1 MHNTISNIIITDIEY
16 SLFDIE
22 AYTISEPDIE
32 DLVFDIVVS
41 TISYVFSTRDIEA
54 LNLDIEY
61 SVFNI
66 VGLYY
71 IVLFVIVQNYDIE
84 YTVFNIEI

>member
-1 MHNTISNIIITDIEY
+1 MHNTISNNMITNIEY

-41 TISYVFSTRDIEA
+41 TISYVFLTRDIEA
-54 LNLDIEY
+54 LNLNIKY
-61 SVFNI
+61 SVFDI
-66 VGLYY
+66 VILYY
-71 IVLFVIVQNYDIE
+71 IVENDLV
-84 YTVFNIEI
+84 

>member
-16 SLFDIE
+16 TLFDIE

-41 TISYVFSTRDIEA
+41 TISYVFLTRDIEA

-61 SVFNI
+61 IVFD
-66 VGLYY
+66 
-71 IVLFVIVQNYDIE
+71 IVLLYAIVDYDI
-84 YTVFNIEI
+84 V

>member
-16 SLFDIE
+16 TLFDIE

-54 LNLDIEY
+54 LNLDIVY
-61 SVFNI
+61 SVYDI
-66 VGLYY
+66 VG
-71 IVLFVIVQNYDIE
+71 VYDIVE
-84 YTVFNIEI
+84 YDIV

>member
-41 TISYVFSTRDIEA
+41 TISNVFSTFRVQVDIVA
-54 LNLDIEY
+54 HHLDIEY
-61 SVFNI
+61 TKC
-66 VGLYY
+66 
-71 IVLFVIVQNYDIE
+71 DIE
-84 YTVFNIEI
+84 

>member
-16 SLFDIE
+16 TLFDIE

-41 TISYVFSTRDIEA
+41 TISYVFLTRDIEA

-61 SVFNI
+61 IVLDIVLLYDIIDYNI
-66 VGLYY
+66 VKTY
-71 IVLFVIVQNYDIE
+71 
-84 YTVFNIEI
+84 NIG

>member
-16 SLFDIE
+16 TLFYIE

-41 TISYVFSTRDIEA
+41 TISYVFLTRDIEA

-61 SVFNI
+61 IVFD
-66 VGLYY
+66 
-71 IVLFVIVQNYDIE
+71 IVLLYDIVD
-84 YTVFNIEI
+84 YDIV

>member
-16 SLFDIE
+16 TLFDVE

-54 LNLDIEY
+54 LNLNIEY
-61 SVFNI
+61 SVFHI
-66 VGLYY
+66 VGLYD
-71 IVLFVIVQNYDIE
+71 IVEYDI
-84 YTVFNIEI
+84 V

>member
-41 TISYVFSTRDIEA
+41 TISNVFLTRDIEA

-61 SVFNI
+61 SLFDI
-66 VGLYY
+66 VIL
-71 IVLFVIVQNYDIE
+71 YDIVE
-84 YTVFNIEI
+84 YDIV

>member
-1 MHNTISNIIITDIEY
+1 MHKTISNIIITYIEY

-41 TISYVFSTRDIEA
+41 TISYVFLTRDIEA

-61 SVFNI
+61 IVFD
-66 VGLYY
+66 
-71 IVLFVIVQNYDIE
+71 IVLLYNISDYDI
-84 YTVFNIEI
+84 V

>member
-16 SLFDIE
+16 TLFDIE
-22 AYTISEPDIE
+22 SYTISEPDIE

-41 TISYVFSTRDIEA
+41 TISYVFSTRDIKA

-61 SVFNI
+61 SVFDIVVLYDI
-66 VGLYY
+66 VG
-71 IVLFVIVQNYDIE
+71 YDI
-84 YTVFNIEI
+84 V

>member
-1 MHNTISNIIITDIEY
+1 MHNTILNIIITDIEF

-32 DLVFDIVVS
+32 DLVLDIVVS
-41 TISYVFSTRDIEA
+41 TISYVFLTRDIEA

-61 SVFNI
+61 IVFDI
-66 VGLYY
+66 VLLYDIVEYY
-71 IVLFVIVQNYDIE
+71 IV
-84 YTVFNIEI
+84 

>member
-16 SLFDIE
+16 TLFDIV

-32 DLVFDIVVS
+32 DLVLDIVVS
-41 TISYVFSTRDIEA
+41 TISYVFLTRDIEA

-61 SVFNI
+61 SVFDI
-66 VGLYY
+66 VILYDVVEHD
-71 IVLFVIVQNYDIE
+71 IV
-84 YTVFNIEI
+84 

>member
-16 SLFDIE
+16 TLFDIE

-61 SVFNI
+61 IVFD
-66 VGLYY
+66 
-71 IVLFVIVQNYDIE
+71 IVLIYDIVD
-84 YTVFNIEI
+84 YDIVYKYDIG

>member
-16 SLFDIE
+16 SVFDIE
-22 AYTISEPDIE
+22 AYTISEPDIK
-32 DLVFDIVVS
+32 DLVLDIVVS

-61 SVFNI
+61 VVFD
-66 VGLYY
+66 
-71 IVLFVIVQNYDIE
+71 IVLLYDIVD
-84 YTVFNIEI
+84 YDIV

>member
-16 SLFDIE
+16 TLFDIE

-41 TISYVFSTRDIEA
+41 TISYVFLTRDIEA

-61 SVFNI
+61 IVFD
-66 VGLYY
+66 
-71 IVLFVIVQNYDIE
+71 IVLLYDIVD
-84 YTVFNIEI
+84 YDIV

>member
-16 SLFDIE
+16 TLFDIE
-22 AYTISEPDIE
+22 LYTISEPDIE
-32 DLVFDIVVS
+32 DLVLDIVVS

-61 SVFNI
+61 SVFDI
-66 VGLYY
+66 VIL
-71 IVLFVIVQNYDIE
+71 YDIVE
-84 YTVFNIEI
+84 YDIV

>member
-16 SLFDIE
+16 TLFDIE

-54 LNLDIEY
+54 LNLGIEY
-61 SVFNI
+61 SVFDI
-66 VGLYY
+66 VGLYD
-71 IVLFVIVQNYDIE
+71 IVENDIV
-84 YTVFNIEI
+84 

>member
-16 SLFDIE
+16 SVFDIE
-22 AYTISEPDIE
+22 LYTISEPDIE
-32 DLVFDIVVS
+32 DRVFDIVVS

-61 SVFNI
+61 SVFD
-66 VGLYY
+66 
-71 IVLFVIVQNYDIE
+71 IVLLYDIVE
-84 YTVFNIEI
+84 YDIV

>member
-1 MHNTISNIIITDIEY
+1 MHNTISNIIITNIEY
-16 SLFDIE
+16 SLFNIE

-61 SVFNI
+61 SVFDI
-66 VGLYY
+66 V
-71 IVLFVIVQNYDIE
+71 VLYDIVE
-84 YTVFNIEI
+84 YDIV

>member
-16 SLFDIE
+16 TLFDIE

-32 DLVFDIVVS
+32 DLVRVFYIVVS

-61 SVFNI
+61 SVFDI
-66 VGLYY
+66 VGLYD
-71 IVLFVIVQNYDIE
+71 IVEYDI
-84 YTVFNIEI
+84 V

>member
-16 SLFDIE
+16 TLFDIE

-41 TISYVFSTRDIEA
+41 TISYVFLTRDIGA

-61 SVFNI
+61 SVFDI
-66 VGLYY
+66 VGLYD
-71 IVLFVIVQNYDIE
+71 IVEYDI
-84 YTVFNIEI
+84 V

>member
-16 SLFDIE
+16 FLFDIE

-32 DLVFDIVVS
+32 DSVFDIVVS

-54 LNLDIEY
+54 LILDIVY
-61 SVFNI
+61 CV
-66 VGLYY
+66 
-71 IVLFVIVQNYDIE
+71 YDIVVVYDIVE
-84 YTVFNIEI
+84 HDIV

>member
-16 SLFDIE
+16 TLFDIE
-22 AYTISEPDIE
+22 AYTVTISEPDIE

-41 TISYVFSTRDIEA
+41 TISYVFLTRDIEA

-61 SVFNI
+61 SVFDI
-66 VGLYY
+66 V
-71 IVLFVIVQNYDIE
+71 I
-84 YTVFNIEI
+84 

>member
-16 SLFDIE
+16 ILFDIE

-54 LNLDIEY
+54 LNLDIES
-61 SVFNI
+61 SVFDI
-66 VGLYY
+66 EIL
-71 IVLFVIVQNYDIE
+71 YDIIE
-84 YTVFNIEI
+84 YDIVYTYDIG

>member
-16 SLFDIE
+16 TLFDIE

-41 TISYVFSTRDIEA
+41 TISNAFLTRDIEA

-61 SVFNI
+61 SVFDI
-66 VGLYY
+66 V
-71 IVLFVIVQNYDIE
+71 VLYDIVE
-84 YTVFNIEI
+84 YDIV